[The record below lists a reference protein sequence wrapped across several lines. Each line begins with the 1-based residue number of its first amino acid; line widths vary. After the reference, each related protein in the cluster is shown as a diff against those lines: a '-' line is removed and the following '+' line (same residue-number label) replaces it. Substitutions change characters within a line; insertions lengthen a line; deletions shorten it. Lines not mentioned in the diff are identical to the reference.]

1 MKIFLGS
8 ENPVK
13 INAVIEAS
21 SETWPDVQ
29 VVGCSVPSGVSDQ
42 PFSDEETQ
50 QGSIN
55 RAKIALE
62 DGLAELKKNH
72 LNYNQDEVLGV
83 GLEGGV
89 TEQSGEL
96 WNTVWCTVVDINGN
110 AFTVNGARFKLDDEI
125 AEQLRLGTELGHV
138 MAQMTGEDNVKQK
151 RGLIG
156 ILTNNFIDRT
166 EEYASLAKLAL
177 GLWYGRHWK
186 KMLSTER

>member
-89 TEQSGEL
+89 TERDGEL
-96 WNTVWCTVVDINGN
+96 WNTVWCTVVDISGN

-186 KMLSTER
+186 KMLSAER